1 MSAFAQLDTAR
12 ARLGWGVVVSL
23 LDQGVKALYALGL
36 VPLLVMAWGAEGYG
50 RWTTLTA
57 LISFLAFVDLG
68 GQNYFANLMALAHAR
83 HDDREFS
90 RALSL
95 GVSLLGAQG
104 VLCFVLWS
112 VVLGWGAIAPLPI
125 VGRTLDPSELVILLA
140 LGAQTLLVAI
150 PGGVYTAVYRSTGQF
165 VRGGTIGNAVRFVGF
180 FVCCA
185 LLLIG
190 ATPVVFALVL
200 LSIHALS
207 LLLIVIDTRRCI
219 PACRSMRIGYQEARD
234 ALPHLGSTLAFFSL
248 AVAQTVAQQ
257 GTLLVVATVVSP
269 LAVALLAAHRALASV
284 AGYVGVLLQGP
295 ILPELSFLWGQQR
308 YDAFRAAAQRGA
320 RVTLWTTSMVAI
332 VLWLLGPLVFP
343 FVGHDR
349 LALDSLLW
357 GLVLLQGVASSA
369 WGSSAWAL
377 YATNQHQR
385 LASWT
390 IVVSCVTVALSYV
403 GALHSGVHGAAG
415 ALLAGDLAL
424 ALVIVPGL
432 SSTLVQSV
440 SFSSPR
446 MDEVPA

>member
-1 MSAFAQLDTAR
+1 MSAWTQLDTVR
-12 ARLGWGVVVSL
+12 ARLGWGVAVSL

-36 VPLLVMAWGAEGYG
+36 IPLLVMAWGAEGYG

-83 HDDREFS
+83 RDDREFA

-104 VLCFVLWS
+104 VFCFVLWS
-112 VVLGWGAIAPLPI
+112 VMLAWGAIAPLPI
-125 VGRTLDPSELVILLA
+125 LGRTLDSGELTILFA
-140 LGAQTLLVAI
+140 LGAQTLLIAI
-150 PGGVYTAVYRSTGQF
+150 PGGVYTAVYRSAGQF
-165 VRGGTIGNAVRFVGF
+165 VRGGTIGNLVRLVGF

-185 LLLIG
+185 LLLLG
-190 ATPVVFALVL
+190 ATPVIHALVL

-207 LLLIVIDTRRCI
+207 LLLIVFDTRRCI
-219 PACRSMRIGYQEARD
+219 PACRNMRIGYQEARE

-248 AVAQTVAQQ
+248 AVSQTVAQQ

-284 AGYVGVLLQGP
+284 AGYVSVLLQGP
-295 ILPELSFLWGQQR
+295 VLPELSFLWGQQR
-308 YDAFRAAAQRGA
+308 FEAFHLAAQRGA
-320 RVTLWTTSMVAI
+320 RVTLWTTSLVALG
-332 VLWLLGPLVFP
+332 LWLLGPLLFP
-343 FVGHDR
+343 LVGRDH

-357 GLVLLQGVASSA
+357 GLVLLQSVAAAA
-369 WGSSAWAL
+369 WGSSAWSL
-377 YATNQHQR
+377 YATNRHQR

-390 IVVSCVTVALSYV
+390 ILVSCATVALSYV
-403 GALHSGVHGAAG
+403 GALHSGVHGAAV
-415 ALLAGDLAL
+415 ALLAGDVAL

-432 SSTLVQSV
+432 SSTLDPAV
-440 SFSSPR
+440 SFSAAR